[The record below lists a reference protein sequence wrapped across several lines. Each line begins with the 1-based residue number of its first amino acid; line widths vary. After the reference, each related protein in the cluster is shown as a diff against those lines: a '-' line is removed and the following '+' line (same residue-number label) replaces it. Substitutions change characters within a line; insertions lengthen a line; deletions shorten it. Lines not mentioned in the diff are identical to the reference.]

1 MNIHSF
7 KQACSPHIVQNKI
20 LQSRCYKCIM
30 SLCRR
35 HEKRERNLGWLLT
48 YIFFEYKTHGTR
60 LIANKTTLTSHN
72 LKSFSLW
79 PTGSCRPA
87 DARVIC
93 SSHLGGSSGNARE
106 VNMVSAWQTISL
118 RVQKTV
124 AVTKGLRNTMRC
136 GWTGCLSYTY
146 LGRLG
151 YFDLHKN
158 VAGQNYKRIFV
169 FALTCTLTCVEVA
182 ICVCFKRNMNA
193 RAPTHRQAHAC
204 AT

>member
-1 MNIHSF
+1 
-7 KQACSPHIVQNKI
+7 
-20 LQSRCYKCIM
+20 
-30 SLCRR
+30 
-35 HEKRERNLGWLLT
+35 
-48 YIFFEYKTHGTR
+48 
-60 LIANKTTLTSHN
+60 
-72 LKSFSLW
+72 
-79 PTGSCRPA
+79 
-87 DARVIC
+87 
-93 SSHLGGSSGNARE
+93 
-106 VNMVSAWQTISL
+106 MVSVWQTISF

-182 ICVCFKRNMNA
+182 ICVCFKRDMNA